1 MLKRIAFVGISL
13 LITLSF
19 AQAPDT
25 LWTRTYGATDIGEQG
40 YSIHQTIEGGY
51 IIVGLRYS
59 LSSDVYVVCTNQL
72 GYALWERVYGDPTV
86 SDEAHDVQQTFDLG
100 FIIVGSTVSSGREK
114 VYLIKVSPFGVFMWH
129 RTYGGNS
136 CYCRGYSIQQT
147 TEGGY
152 IITGNTRAYPV
163 GDHDVL
169 LIKTDSLGDTL
180 WTRTYGGG
188 YDDFARSVQQTPDQG
203 FIIAGFTNSF
213 GQGAPTCFNFYLIKT
228 DSLGDTLWTRAYGG
242 GDDEKATTVRCTSDN
257 GYVIVGTGGSGCYVV
272 KTDTSG
278 DTIWTKTYN
287 YGGVSIEGTA
297 DGGYIIG
304 GNCQGFYLLKINDN
318 GDSLW
323 ARSYPTE
330 GQDDHCNMA
339 CATSD
344 GGYVMAGNT
353 FLPSQGVPDVL
364 LIKTAPDPGIEEETI
379 IRHGKGQK
387 TFGPTI
393 FNGPLLLPEGKNCRV
408 FDITGRVVMPE
419 RVKPGIYFI
428 EVEGK
433 IKQKVIKIR

>member
-1 MLKRIAFVGISL
+1 MKNIFLYTL
-13 LITLSF
+13 LFALCPLLLT

-25 LWTRTYGATDIGEQG
+25 LWTRTYGAADMGEQG
-40 YSIHQTIEGGY
+40 YCVQQTIEGGY
-51 IIVGLRYS
+51 VVVGVKYW

-100 FIIVGSTVSSGREK
+100 FIIVGSTVSSGRKK

-129 RTYGGNS
+129 RTYGGNN
-136 CYCRGYSIQQT
+136 CHCRGHSIQQT

-163 GDHDVL
+163 GDHNVL

-180 WTRTYGGG
+180 WTRTYGGE

-323 ARSYPTE
+323 ARSYPT
-330 GQDDHCNMA
+330 GNPDHCNMA

-364 LIKTAPDPGIEEETI
+364 LIKTAPDPGIEEEKI
-379 IRHGKGQK
+379 KSVENSNLSA
-387 TFGPTI
+387 TI
-393 FNGPLLLPEGKNCRV
+393 FRGPLLLPEGRDCKV
-408 FDITGRVVMPE
+408 FDITGRIVAPDKI
-419 RVKPGIYFI
+419 KPGIYFI
-428 EVEGK
+428 EVDGVITK
-433 IKQKVIKIR
+433 KVVKVR